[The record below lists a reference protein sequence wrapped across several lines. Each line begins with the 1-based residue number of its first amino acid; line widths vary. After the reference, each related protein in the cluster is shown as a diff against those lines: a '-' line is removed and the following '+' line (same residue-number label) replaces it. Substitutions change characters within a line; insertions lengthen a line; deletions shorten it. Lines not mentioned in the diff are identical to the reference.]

1 MGPIIRAQGVG
12 KKFRI
17 GAAPEGYSTI
27 RESLIK
33 AARKPFERVKG
44 NATDANLDFWAL
56 RDISFDI
63 FPGDVVG
70 IVGRNG
76 AGKSTLLKVLSRITE
91 PTTGRVELYGRIGS
105 LLEVGTGF
113 HPELTGRENI
123 YMNGSILGM
132 RRSQIDTHFDEIVDF
147 SGVERFLDTP
157 LKRFSSGMQLRLAFA
172 VAAHLD
178 PEILVIDEV
187 LAVGDAEFQKK
198 CLNKM
203 NDVSRS
209 GRTVLF
215 VSHNT
220 QALIALCSKGIL
232 LRDGLSVCEGDIQTV
247 LAEYLGND
255 KNAETVWERG
265 NAGEADIY
273 FESVSVELRGEQPKL
288 ELVVESSLRVNRK
301 FNDAFIAV
309 DILDSGGSY
318 LMQAVP
324 RALPFISYSAG
335 RPTLTTITKIEL
347 PPLIPGRYQIS
358 CWIGSHFT
366 ETIDWVREVAAFEIA
381 TSPSPERTFQHS
393 PDRGFCV
400 PVSTV
405 EIK

>member
-1 MGPIIRAQGVG
+1 MRPIIKAQGIG

-17 GAAPEGYSTI
+17 GASIEAYATI
-27 RESLIK
+27 RESLVRTAKRPLDRIK
-33 AARKPFERVKG
+33 GVSAV
-44 NATDANLDFWAL
+44 ANQDFWAL
-56 RDISFDI
+56 RDISFEI

-70 IVGRNG
+70 IIGRNG
-76 AGKSTLLKVLSRITE
+76 AGKSTLLKILSRITE

-132 RRSQIDTHFDEIVDF
+132 RRSQINTHLDEIVDF

-157 LKRFSSGMQLRLAFA
+157 LKRFSTGMQLRLAFA

-203 NDVSRS
+203 NGVSKS

-220 QALIALCSKGIL
+220 QALTALCSKGIL
-232 LRDGLSVCEGDIQTV
+232 LRDGISVCQGDINSV
-247 LAEYLGND
+247 LADYLGND
-255 KNAETVWERG
+255 RDAETVWERDKPG
-265 NAGEADIY
+265 DSDIY
-273 FESVSVELRGEQPKL
+273 FERVAVSLSGDQPKM
-288 ELVVESSLRVNRK
+288 ELIVESRMRVKRK
-301 FNDAFIAV
+301 FNDSFISV
-309 DILDSGGSY
+309 DILDAGGGY
-318 LMQAVP
+318 LMQATP
-324 RALPFISYSAG
+324 RATPFISFTEGTAEIS
-335 RPTLTTITKIEL
+335 TVTTVEL

-366 ETIDWVREVAAFEIA
+366 ETIDWVREIAAFEIVS
-381 TSPSPERTFQHS
+381 SPSSERTYRHS
-393 PDRGFCV
+393 SDRGFCV
-400 PVSTV
+400 PISKV
-405 EIK
+405 EII